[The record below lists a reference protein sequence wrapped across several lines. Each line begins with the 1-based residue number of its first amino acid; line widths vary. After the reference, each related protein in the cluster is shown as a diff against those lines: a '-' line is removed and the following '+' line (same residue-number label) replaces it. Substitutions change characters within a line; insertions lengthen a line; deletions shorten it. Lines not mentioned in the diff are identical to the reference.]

1 MILSQAVLMFA
12 KSDNINKSVSFLM
25 ITLTCATWS
34 IGLSIFLISKDVV
47 STHVSAQV
55 YYIAAAGIAWSALI
69 FSSYIT
75 HYKHHKVLCIVS
87 SVPFLLL
94 SLWLVFF
101 SHTMLVNVNIG
112 EPNTIDLGL
121 TVYAVYV
128 LYFALYTITSIAIL
142 TGSLLKSTNAVEKR
156 RRLYILLSYVF
167 GISIGALFNLLL
179 PLFGNYIL
187 IWVGPIG
194 ASIFAFFVYM
204 STRHYRL
211 FYARLLFTRMVVL
224 LTLVVTH
231 GLAYFLAQNVLEQFI
246 RVTVV
251 ESTILAVLLAM
262 LTAIIVTYSMKFIDR
277 KFSPHLLNSKLLDQ
291 ISRISLR
298 YTTIEQIIR
307 DTVESMMEYL
317 DKGDSVHIDL
327 YMVGK
332 HAYYDSDGVDLR
344 IDNVKEV
351 QKYIDNHEYN
361 VIVTEEIKDHKTA
374 YGLLTSK
381 NITIVVRIGDNGL
394 EDEDD
399 PSYGYLTI
407 CAKRSK
413 LYSDQEVKVLATI
426 GSILAMAIKNT
437 GHYEKI
443 KKFNDEL
450 KEEVDNATHGLKIA
464 NQRLVKLNDTKDE
477 FLSLAS
483 HQLRTPLTSVKGYLS
498 MLLDG
503 DFGEM
508 TPTQKKIISD
518 SFNSSQQMAV
528 TISDFLDMS
537 RIQTGR
543 FTLSKESTDLAEI
556 LEFQLNQLQTTAQS
570 RNVEL
575 TSEIDNDL
583 PQVDVDRDKIAQ
595 VMMNF
600 IDNAIYYS
608 KPDSGVVKVS
618 LYKDSN
624 NLVFKVRDNGIG
636 VPDDE
641 KHHLFT
647 KFYRADNAK
656 AARPNGTGV
665 GLYVARKVI
674 VAHRGQIIFESKVG
688 KGSMFGFKI
697 PMG

>member
-1 MILSQAVLMFA
+1 
-12 KSDNINKSVSFLM
+12 
-25 ITLTCATWS
+25 
-34 IGLSIFLISKDVV
+34 
-47 STHVSAQV
+47 
-55 YYIAAAGIAWSALI
+55 
-69 FSSYIT
+69 
-75 HYKHHKVLCIVS
+75 
-87 SVPFLLL
+87 
-94 SLWLVFF
+94 
-101 SHTMLVNVNIG
+101 
-112 EPNTIDLGL
+112 
-121 TVYAVYV
+121 
-128 LYFALYTITSIAIL
+128 
-142 TGSLLKSTNAVEKR
+142 
-156 RRLYILLSYVF
+156 
-167 GISIGALFNLLL
+167 
-179 PLFGNYIL
+179 
-187 IWVGPIG
+187 
-194 ASIFAFFVYM
+194 
-204 STRHYRL
+204 
-211 FYARLLFTRMVVL
+211 
-224 LTLVVTH
+224 
-231 GLAYFLAQNVLEQFI
+231 
-246 RVTVV
+246 
-251 ESTILAVLLAM
+251 
-262 LTAIIVTYSMKFIDR
+262 
-277 KFSPHLLNSKLLDQ
+277 
-291 ISRISLR
+291 
-298 YTTIEQIIR
+298 
-307 DTVESMMEYL
+307 
-317 DKGDSVHIDL
+317 
-327 YMVGK
+327 
-332 HAYYDSDGVDLR
+332 
-344 IDNVKEV
+344 
-351 QKYIDNHEYN
+351 
-361 VIVTEEIKDHKTA
+361 
-374 YGLLTSK
+374 
-381 NITIVVRIGDNGL
+381 